1 MSTKSNNVLSYALI
15 GIILL
20 LGLNGYQMYIN
31 SQLKQDTANQKTELI
46 ELEKIKTELER
57 R

>member
-1 MSTKSNNVLSYALI
+1 MSTKSNNLLSYALI

-20 LGLNGYQMYIN
+20 LGLNGYQLYIN

-46 ELEKIKTELER
+46 ELEKIKTARPGL
-57 R
+57 